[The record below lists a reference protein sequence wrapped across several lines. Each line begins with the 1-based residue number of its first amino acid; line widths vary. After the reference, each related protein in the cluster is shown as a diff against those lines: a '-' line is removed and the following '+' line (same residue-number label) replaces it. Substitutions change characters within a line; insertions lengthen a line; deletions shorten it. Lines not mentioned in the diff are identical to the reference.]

1 MAERG
6 GDDHVVFVGVRV
18 KDAVAV
24 VDLFL
29 HEYLTKFKTME
40 IDRFTAL
47 VGVRFGEYVGVGETE
62 CIFDA
67 GEGLFAAL
75 RSFFA
80 VI

>member
-6 GDDHVVFVGVRV
+6 GDDHVVFMGVRV

-29 HEYLTKFKTME
+29 HEYLTELQAME

-47 VGVRFGEYVGVGETE
+47 VGVRFREFVGVGETE

-67 GEGLFAAL
+67 GEGLFAPFC
-75 RSFFA
+75 SFLTA
-80 VI
+80 I

>member
-1 MAERG
+1 
-6 GDDHVVFVGVRV
+6 
-18 KDAVAV
+18 
-24 VDLFL
+24 
-29 HEYLTKFKTME
+29 ME

>member
-1 MAERG
+1 MAEWG
-6 GDDHVVFVGVRV
+6 GDDHVIFVGVRV

-29 HEYLTKFKTME
+29 HENLTKFKTMK

-62 CIFDA
+62 CILDA
-67 GEGLFAAL
+67 GEGLFTL
-75 RSFFA
+75 LCSFFA
-80 VI
+80 AI